1 MPIAISLPFPTSF
14 FSLFD
19 VNQNFKFRELMKL
32 KKLKKLKDDTLGCG
46 LHSASYSAAKAI
58 VL

>member
-1 MPIAISLPFPTSF
+1 MF
-14 FSLFD
+14 FLGLFEI
-19 VNQNFKFRELMKL
+19 NQNFKFRELMKL

-46 LHSASYSAAKAI
+46 LHSASYSAVKAI